1 MKSHLD
7 ALEAESITIL
17 REVAATFARPVI
29 LYSIGKDSSVLL
41 HLARK
46 AFHPGRVPLPVLH
59 VDTTWKFRDMITFR
73 DETARKFDLDLRI
86 HTNQE
91 GIDGGITPF
100 THSSVVYNDAMKTQ
114 GLRQALARWSFD
126 CAVGGARRDEEKS
139 RAKERIFSVRSGN
152 QRWDPKAQRPE
163 FWSLYNTRLG
173 PDETMRVFPLSNW
186 TERDIWHYIHREQID
201 LVPLYFAKP
210 RPVVRRKN
218 ALIMVDDDRMP
229 LEPGEVPETRWVRFR
244 SIGCYPYTGA
254 IESRAETLAEI
265 LIEME
270 SSRTSERQGRLIDTD
285 QVGSMEK
292 KKQEGYF

>member
-1 MKSHLD
+1 MD
-7 ALEAESITIL
+7 A
-17 REVAATFARPVI
+17 
-29 LYSIGKDSSVLL
+29 
-41 HLARK
+41 
-46 AFHPGRVPLPVLH
+46 
-59 VDTTWKFRDMITFR
+59 
-73 DETARKFDLDLRI
+73 
-86 HTNQE
+86 
-91 GIDGGITPF
+91 GITPF

-114 GLRQALARWSFD
+114 GLRQALSRWTFD
-126 CAVGGARRDEEKS
+126 CAIGGARRDEEKS

-173 PDETMRVFPLSNW
+173 PEQTMRVFPLSNW
-186 TERDIWHYIHREQID
+186 TERDIWHYIHREQIE

-210 RPVVRRKN
+210 RPVVRRNN
-218 ALIMVDDDRMP
+218 ALIMVDDERMP
-229 LEPGEVPETRWVRFR
+229 LEPGEVPESRWVRFR

-254 IESRAETLAEI
+254 IESQAETLAEI

-270 SSRTSERQGRLIDTD
+270 TSNTSERQGRLIDTD

>member
-46 AFHPGRVPLPVLH
+46 AFHPGRIPVPVLH
-59 VDTTWKFRDMITFR
+59 VDTTWKFRDMVTFR
-73 DETARKFDLDLRI
+73 DETARKLDLDLRI

-91 GIDGGITPF
+91 GVDAGITPF

-114 GLRQALARWSFD
+114 GLRQALSRWTFD
-126 CAVGGARRDEEKS
+126 CAIGGARRDEEKS

-173 PDETMRVFPLSNW
+173 PEQTMRVFPLSNW
-186 TERDIWHYIHREQID
+186 TERDIWHYIYREQIE

-210 RPVVRRKN
+210 RPVVRRNN
-218 ALIMVDDDRMP
+218 ALIMVDDERMP
-229 LEPGEVPETRWVRFR
+229 LEPGEVPESRWVRFR

-254 IESRAETLAEI
+254 IESQAETLAEI

-270 SSRTSERQGRLIDTD
+270 TSNTSERQGRLIDTD

>member
-7 ALEAESITIL
+7 ALEAEAITIL
-17 REVAATFARPVI
+17 REVTATFARPVI

-46 AFHPGRVPLPVLH
+46 AFHPGRVPVPVLH
-59 VDTTWKFRDMITFR
+59 VDTTWKFRDMVTFR
-73 DETARKFDLDLRI
+73 DETARKLDLDLRI

-91 GIDGGITPF
+91 GVDAGITPF

-114 GLRQALARWSFD
+114 GLRQALSRWTFD
-126 CAVGGARRDEEKS
+126 CAIGGARRDEEKS

-173 PDETMRVFPLSNW
+173 PEQTMRVFPLSNW
-186 TERDIWHYIHREQID
+186 TERDIWHYIYREQIE

-210 RPVVRRKN
+210 RPVVRRNN
-218 ALIMVDDDRMP
+218 ALIMVDDERMP
-229 LEPGEVPETRWVRFR
+229 LEPGEVPESRWVRFR

-254 IESRAETLAEI
+254 IESQAETLAEI

-270 SSRTSERQGRLIDTD
+270 TSNTSERQGRLIDTD